1 MSDAP
6 TVATRAKA
14 LLLRQKK
21 KVRFNLP
28 VPSREACESP
38 VPDTTPI
45 AGEFVIDKLV
55 DFGDSADG
63 DRLYRVRWLGYEAI
77 DDTWEPEGNLP
88 AQFIRR
94 YWRDKER
101 TNRH

>member
-14 LLLRQKK
+14 LPLRQKK

-38 VPDTTPI
+38 VPDTTPN

-55 DFGDSADG
+55 DFGESADG
-63 DRLYRVRWLGYEAI
+63 NRLYRVRWFGYEAI
-77 DDTWEPEGNLP
+77 DDTWEPEGNLQ

-101 TNRH
+101 TNRQ